1 MAINWKQ
8 KLTSRKFWLAIIGFV
23 VALLVVFEVDSL
35 KIEQII
41 ALISAISTLITYIV
55 GESIIDAKRIDNER
69 VIERE
74 SKKTDIDTQ

>member
-1 MAINWKQ
+1 MEINWKQ

-69 VIERE
+69 VIECE

>member
-69 VIERE
+69 VIKCE

>member
-1 MAINWKQ
+1 MTINWKQ
-8 KLTSRKFWLAIIGFV
+8 KLTSRKFWLALIGFV
-23 VALLVVFEVDSL
+23 VALLIVFEVDSL

-69 VIERE
+69 MIECE
-74 SKKTDIDTQ
+74 SKKTDINK

>member
-69 VIERE
+69 VIECE